1 MGQLLVPEWATQSK
15 ESFTEW
21 FCLIY
26 SQLYE
31 QPEEKKILKKNI
43 KFYPFDD
50 RINITEKIM
59 HKVNLTMFGKNAI
72 PNYRFKRK
80 KVACDVGDVLA
91 VTCHVLYTEFDITYQ
106 EIAEIIGCKS
116 HCTVLYYVKNCRGRC
131 NAVKKYRKSYEQLLK
146 ILKDER
152 LIPVIEKVQPESKR
166 VLHTILHGEQL

>member
-43 KFYPFDD
+43 KFYPFVN
-50 RINITEKIM
+50 RIIIAEKIM
-59 HKVNLTMFGKNAI
+59 QKVNLTMFGKNGV
-72 PNYRFKRK
+72 PNYRIKNK
-80 KVACDVGDVLA
+80 KVTCDVGDVLA
-91 VTCHVLYTEFDITYQ
+91 VTCYVLYTEFDITYQ

-116 HCTVLYYVKNCRGRC
+116 HCTVLYYVKNCKGRY
-131 NAVKKYRKSYEQLLK
+131 NTVRKYRKSYDQLLK

-152 LIPVIEKVQPESKR
+152 LIPVTEEVQSESKR
-166 VLHTILHGEQL
+166 VLHPVLHGE